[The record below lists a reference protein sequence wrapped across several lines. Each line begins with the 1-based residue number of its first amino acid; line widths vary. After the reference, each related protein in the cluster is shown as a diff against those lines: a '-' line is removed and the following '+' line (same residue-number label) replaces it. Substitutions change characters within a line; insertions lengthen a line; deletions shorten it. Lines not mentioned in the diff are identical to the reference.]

1 MGSSKNYKWELL
13 ALLSAAFFF
22 HQADRAIFGV
32 VLSSIKSELGLT
44 DSELGLVGTSLFI
57 TLAVMVP
64 VAGFLGDRFS
74 RKWIVTCSLLFW
86 SVATTVTGFARGL
99 FSLVAFRSVATG
111 GGESFYAPSAYSLLA
126 AYHKK
131 TRSMALSIHQAAL
144 YIGVMSSGFLAGWV
158 AENWGWRSAFY
169 VFGAVGV
176 LLGLV
181 FIVRLRDAPQTEGRA
196 EEEAGAGKPTF
207 GEAVRVLVRTPSALL
222 LTVGFC
228 AIVFVNN
235 AYVVW
240 APAFVQHKFSLTLT
254 QAGGGAMFYHHA
266 AAFAAIMLGGIV
278 TDRLVPSCPT
288 FRLRLQGVALL
299 LGAPMIYWVG
309 VTSQVGMT
317 WVAMAAYGVFRG
329 LFEANT
335 HASLFDVVQSRY
347 RATAVGLMTMTA
359 FLIGS
364 LSPFLIGKLCDAHG
378 KAQGMTIG
386 FTVLAATYVFGAA
399 AIFCSMLFTFR
410 RDRVVE

>member
-1 MGSSKNYKWELL
+1 MKQETGKYKWELL

-32 VLSSIKSELGLT
+32 VLSSIKVELGLT
-44 DSELGLVGTSLFI
+44 DSQLGLVGTSLFA

-64 VAGFLGDRFS
+64 IAGFLGDRLS
-74 RKWIVTCSLLFW
+74 RKWIITSSLLFW
-86 SVATTVTGFARGL
+86 SLATAVTGFAQGLRGL
-99 FSLVAFRSVATG
+99 ILFRSVATG
-111 GGESFYAPSAYSLLA
+111 SGESFYAPSAYSLVA

-131 TRSMALSIHQAAL
+131 TRSLALSIHQAAL

-169 VFGAVGV
+169 AFGALGV
-176 LLGLV
+176 LLGV
-181 FIVRLRDAPQTEGRA
+181 AFIFRLRDAPQAEGRSDGKG
-196 EEEAGAGKPTF
+196 EERPTISEAL
-207 GEAVRVLVRTPSALL
+207 RVLVRTPIALL
-222 LTVGFC
+222 LTAGFC

-240 APAFVQHKFSLTLT
+240 APAFVQHKFSLSLT

-266 AAFAAIMLGGIV
+266 AAFGAIMLGGIL
-278 TDRLVPSCPT
+278 TDRMVPTCPS
-288 FRLRLQGVALL
+288 FRLRLQAVALL
-299 LGAPMIYWVG
+299 LGAPMIYWL
-309 VTSQVGMT
+309 GMT
-317 WVAMAAYGVFRG
+317 GDLCMTWIAMAAFGFFRG

-335 HASLFDVVQSRY
+335 HASLFDVVPPKY

-364 LSPFLIGKLCDAHG
+364 LSPVLLGRLCDVYGKAHG
-378 KAQGMTIG
+378 MAVG
-386 FTVLAATYVFGAA
+386 FTVLSVAYVVGSA
-399 AIFCSMLFTFR
+399 AIFCSLLFTFR
-410 RDRVVE
+410 HDRVIE